1 MILTQKRK
9 RAKSRRHPAGL
20 RVGSFSAR
28 RACGYSDAQALPIY
42 NSKKIASGKGGEKI
56 KGVCKKM
63 KLYTAAVVAK
73 WLDISERRVRQL
85 RDQKVLEEA
94 RPGLYSLKDC
104 IHRYIEYLRKDGT
117 EDAAVDYNQER
128 AKLVR
133 TKRER
138 QELELQLER
147 REALAASEVEEVM
160 TDMLLRFRQRVRAI
174 PVKLSP
180 TLATETDQTEIF
192 LALKRATDEALEE
205 LADFDSAF
213 STQEGQEGADDGTIR
228 QDDI

>member
-1 MILTQKRK
+1 MT
-9 RAKSRRHPAGL
+9 RRTEKTGRNRPPAAGA
-20 RVGSFSAR
+20 VGSFSAGT
-28 RACGYSDAQALPIY
+28 ACGYGDAQARPIRKMKKTLP
-42 NSKKIASGKGGEKI
+42 ASGRRKK
-56 KGVCKKM
+56 KGVYEKM
-63 KLYTAAVVAK
+63 KLYTAAVVAE

-94 RPGLYSLKDC
+94 RPKLYRLKDC
-104 IHRYIEYLRKDGT
+104 VHRYIDFLRKDGT
-117 EDAAVDYNQER
+117 PEGAVDYNQER

-174 PVKLSP
+174 PVKLAP
-180 TLATETDQTEIF
+180 VLAMETDQTEIF
-192 LALKRATDEALEE
+192 MALKQATDEALEE
-205 LADFDSAF
+205 LADFDNAF
-213 STQEGQEGADDGTIR
+213 SAVEEGGEDGETQ
-228 QDDI
+228 